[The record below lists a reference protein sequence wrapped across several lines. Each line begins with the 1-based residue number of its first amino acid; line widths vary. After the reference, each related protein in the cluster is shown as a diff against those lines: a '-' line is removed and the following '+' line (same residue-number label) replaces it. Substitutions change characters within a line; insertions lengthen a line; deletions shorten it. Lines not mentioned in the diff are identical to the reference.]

1 MREITCVLCW
11 IEAPWLEAACPP
23 SAILSLAQLQDTL
36 TSCQIIIKI
45 KGVSKVF
52 RMLDDDDGIYGMLTF
67 LLEGVLLLAVALV
80 GLIGNLISFVTI
92 FRQKI
97 QKTFHNLLFLLTVF
111 DMVRVP
117 AFLHSKC
124 KSIALFS
131 IHLYVVQR
139 NSRCG
144 CDVSTF

>member
-1 MREITCVLCW
+1 M
-11 IEAPWLEAACPP
+11 LE
-23 SAILSLAQLQDTL
+23 
-36 TSCQIIIKI
+36 
-45 KGVSKVF
+45 G
-52 RMLDDDDGIYGMLTF
+52 DDEGIHGMLTF

-124 KSIALFS
+124 NSNVCN
-131 IHLYVVQR
+131 VVI
-139 NSRCG
+139 CM
-144 CDVSTF
+144 

>member
-1 MREITCVLCW
+1 M
-11 IEAPWLEAACPP
+11 LEENDA
-23 SAILSLAQLQDTL
+23 
-36 TSCQIIIKI
+36 
-45 KGVSKVF
+45 GVH
-52 RMLDDDDGIYGMLTF
+52 GMMTF

-80 GLIGNLISFVTI
+80 GLIGNLISFITI

-124 KSIALFS
+124 KSLALYS
-131 IHLYVVQR
+131 IR
-139 NSRCG
+139 NSSLCRCG
-144 CDVSTF
+144 CDVGCFYILKYTIWSIVCEASCHHPSQTIKYFNLRELKKKLPCLDTN

>member
-1 MREITCVLCW
+1 M
-11 IEAPWLEAACPP
+11 LEG
-23 SAILSLAQLQDTL
+23 
-36 TSCQIIIKI
+36 K
-45 KGVSKVF
+45 
-52 RMLDDDDGIYGMLTF
+52 DDGFHGMLTF

-117 AFLHSKC
+117 AHNELASSRNRC
-124 KSIALFS
+124 KNWVA
-131 IHLYVVQR
+131 
-139 NSRCG
+139 
-144 CDVSTF
+144 T